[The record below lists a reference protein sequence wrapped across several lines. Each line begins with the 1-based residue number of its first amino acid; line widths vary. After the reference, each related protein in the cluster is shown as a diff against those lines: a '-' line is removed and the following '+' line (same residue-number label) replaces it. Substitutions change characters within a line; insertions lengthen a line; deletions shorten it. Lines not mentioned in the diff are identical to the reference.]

1 VGGNLVEELLD
12 AGHMVAQLVHW
23 QDPVQNQI
31 RLAAQTRGSYL
42 NKAVLGIWLR
52 IHIFLGLQDPD
63 PLVTGTDLELDPAPD
78 RSLCSQKVLSGL
90 K

>member
-23 QDPVQNQI
+23 QDTVQNQI

-42 NKAVLGIWLR
+42 NKAVLEIRVR
-52 IHIFLGLQDPD
+52 IRIFLDLQDQD
-63 PLVTGTDLELDPAPD
+63 P
-78 RSLCSQKVLSGL
+78 
-90 K
+90 